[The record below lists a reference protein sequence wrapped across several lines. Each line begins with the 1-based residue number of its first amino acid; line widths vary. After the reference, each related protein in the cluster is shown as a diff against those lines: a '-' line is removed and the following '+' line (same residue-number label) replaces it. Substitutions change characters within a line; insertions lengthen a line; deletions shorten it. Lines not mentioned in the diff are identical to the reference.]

1 MIGRKFKAGLV
12 LVALCSLLAAACS
25 SSSNKSSPTTSSSG
39 SGSGSSSTSQSAPT
53 SGTMK
58 AGPGV
63 NTSTKTITLGVLTP
77 LSGVVAVIGKP
88 LTAGQQDYFNWLNAN
103 GGIDGWK
110 VTLDVQDT
118 QYSPQLQVQD
128 YNQMVGNVAF
138 IGQSLGSPTT
148 QAIESLAQSQ
158 NVLLGTAAQD
168 SLFTVHAINAV
179 IGSPYAE
186 DVANAMYYLTH
197 ILGKTDAKVGIVYQ
211 NDAYGQDGLR
221 GYTAALNEYHFT
233 DVGHA
238 TYNATDTVFTSQ
250 ALAMKNAGAQYV
262 MLTAIPNAA
271 AGIIGAAAV
280 IGYHPQW
287 ILQGPAWSEYL
298 MTTDGAQNG
307 KPTPIAP
314 AMAGAWVMGDAA
326 QWGDMSV
333 PGMSQFLKVQ
343 EQFAPTQVP
352 DYYYV
357 YGYCL
362 AQMEQQVL
370 NKAITDNDLTRQ
382 GILNAKLNLGAVN
395 FNGLY
400 PSANY
405 TPALGPASRMSAIS
419 EVTTS
424 VSGFLKQIEPP
435 FESPV
440 ASSLSA
446 A

>member
-12 LVALCSLLAAACS
+12 LVALSSLLAAACS
-25 SSSNKSSPTTSSSG
+25 SSGNKSSPTTSSSG
-39 SGSGSSSTSQSAPT
+39 SGTSPTSQQPAAT
-53 SGTMK
+53 SGTLK
-58 AGPGV
+58 TGPGV
-63 NTSTKTITLGVLTP
+63 NTSSKTITLGVLTP

-103 GGIDGWK
+103 GGISGWK
-110 VTLDVQDT
+110 VMLDVQDT

-128 YNQMVGNVAF
+128 YNQIVGNVAF

-148 QAIESLAQSQ
+148 QAIEPLAQSQ

-179 IGSPYAE
+179 IGTPYAE
-186 DVANAMYYLTH
+186 DTANAMYYVTH
-197 ILGKTDAKVGIVYQ
+197 TLGKTSAKIGIVYQ

-262 MLTAIPNAA
+262 MVTAIPGAA

-307 KPTPIAP
+307 KATPIAP
-314 AMAGAWVMGDAA
+314 ALAGAWVLGDAA
-326 QWGDMSV
+326 QWGNTSV

-343 EQFAPTQVP
+343 QQYAASQVP
-352 DYYYV
+352 DYYYL

-370 NKAITDNDLTRQ
+370 AKAIAGNDLSRQ
-382 GILNAKLNLGAVN
+382 GILNAKLNLGTVN
-395 FNGLY
+395 FEGLY

-424 VSGFLKQIEPP
+424 VPGFLKQIEPP

>member
-1 MIGRKFKAGLV
+1 MIGSKFKAGLL
-12 LVALCSLLAAACS
+12 LVALSSLLAAACS
-25 SSSNKSSPTTSSSG
+25 SNSNKSSPTTSSSG
-39 SGSGSSSTSQSAPT
+39 SGTSPTSQQPAAT

-58 AGPGV
+58 TGPGV
-63 NTSTKTITLGVLTP
+63 NTSSKTITLGVLTP

-103 GGIDGWK
+103 GGINGWK
-110 VTLDVQDT
+110 VMLDVQDT

-179 IGSPYAE
+179 IGTPYAE
-186 DVANAMYYLTH
+186 DTANAMYYVTH
-197 ILGKTDAKVGIVYQ
+197 TLGKTDAKIGIVYQ

-221 GYTAALNEYHFT
+221 GYTAALNAYHFT

-262 MLTAIPNAA
+262 MVTAIPGAA

-298 MTTDGAQNG
+298 MTTDGAQTG
-307 KPTPIAP
+307 KATPIAP
-314 AMAGAWVMGDAA
+314 ALAGAWVLGDAA
-326 QWGDMSV
+326 QWGDMNV

-343 EQFAPTQVP
+343 QQYAASQVP
-352 DYYYV
+352 DYYYL

-370 NKAITDNDLTRQ
+370 AKAIAGNDLSRQ
-382 GILNAKLNLGAVN
+382 GILNAKLNLGTVN
-395 FNGLY
+395 FDGLY

-424 VSGFLKQIEPP
+424 VPGFLKQVEPP